1 MLAIGPNLDDL
12 REDRRLE
19 FAKFRVI
26 RVPQI
31 RFRLNKHIEKTW
43 KIAGTI
49 TVKFH
54 EYPAGIHHAW
64 MNALSSFFKRPV
76 ITPARVHEILWVNAA
91 NHDYWLLHKL

>member
-31 RFRLNKHIEKTW
+31 RFRLNKHIEKT
-43 KIAGTI
+43 
-49 TVKFH
+49 
-54 EYPAGIHHAW
+54 
-64 MNALSSFFKRPV
+64 
-76 ITPARVHEILWVNAA
+76 
-91 NHDYWLLHKL
+91 